1 MSGISRKRYRRPELP
16 GSFGFGGAT
25 LPTEITH
32 ELGKLISEW
41 GFVEQQFDVLL
52 ATIIGTPRIGK
63 TIRKNIRNA
72 KQRLI
77 LLRDLIKGAGSPY
90 EDQAVDLLGTFEAL
104 SAERG
109 LYAHCPW
116 GTHTAY
122 PDQAIILLDE
132 SYLDVGFPDIEAI
145 TAGKMGNLKER
156 VKENSA
162 LVSVRDLQRF
172 QTALKR
178 LSDRVSEVT
187 FEIQM
192 AERSVQ
198 IRAFLAQAKG
208 GEPT

>member
-1 MSGISRKRYRRPELP
+1 M
-16 GSFGFGGAT
+16 
-25 LPTEITH
+25 
-32 ELGKLISEW
+32 
-41 GFVEQQFDVLL
+41 
-52 ATIIGTPRIGK
+52 
-63 TIRKNIRNA
+63 
-72 KQRLI
+72 
-77 LLRDLIKGAGSPY
+77 
-90 EDQAVDLLGTFEAL
+90 
-104 SAERG
+104 
-109 LYAHCPW
+109 

-156 VKENSA
+156 VKEHAA